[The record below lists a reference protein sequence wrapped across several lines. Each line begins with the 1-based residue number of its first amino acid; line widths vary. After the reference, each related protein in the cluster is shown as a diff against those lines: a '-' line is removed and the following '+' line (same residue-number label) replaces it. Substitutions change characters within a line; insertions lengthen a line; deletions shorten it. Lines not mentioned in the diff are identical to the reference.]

1 MKSRGDCL
9 CAKAV
14 HNEVVTLLSTVDCA
28 NNFVE
33 VQRKVAVNQKWK
45 KITVK
50 MPYVVKTYDAYM
62 NAVEK
67 SDQMISKL
75 QFSL

>member
-1 MKSRGDCL
+1 M
-9 CAKAV
+9 
-14 HNEVVTLLSTVDCA
+14 LLSPVDCA

-50 MPYVVKTYDAYM
+50 MPYIVKTYDAYM

-67 SDQMISKL
+67 SDQIISKL